1 MLQFNYLEGFF
12 IHLRTP
18 TEQQDFSRTCFS
30 EQHFTSVRRRKIFR
44 YGRSKTWNDCLAE
57 APNKSG
63 RSPRLPCA
71 TIRSRALTVYL
82 NQEIVGG
89 FRAIARKIMSASKP
103 SYEIKKQ
110 GRCAELVYGNQSLSA
125 RDSHYSD
132 RRDFCNTYFTFL
144 LVQIKLRESISF
156 YCDCWWVQT
165 TLLREDRWS
174 HHL

>member
-12 IHLRTP
+12 VHLRTP

-44 YGRSKTWNDCLAE
+44 YRRSKTWNDCWQKLRTNQGDRLDCLA
-57 APNKSG
+57 
-63 RSPRLPCA
+63 RLLEVTPF
-71 TIRSRALTVYL
+71 TFYL

-89 FRAIARKIMSASKP
+89 FRAIARKIMRASKP

-144 LVQIKLRESISF
+144 LVQIKLRESISWF
-156 YCDCWWVQT
+156 SF
-165 TLLREDRWS
+165 LLWLLMSANNSLTRR
-174 HHL
+174 